1 MTEVREARVQHRRFA
16 AIWLVPIAAVA
27 IAGWLGFKTVSQRGP
42 LITITFASAEGIEA
56 GRTRILL
63 RNVEVGMV
71 EFLDLSRDLSHVE
84 VHARMRSDLS
94 DHLTTGTR
102 FWVVR
107 PRLGVGGVSGLGTLF
122 SGAYIEMAPGA
133 DAGKQTERFKGLEEP
148 PVLTPAGE
156 GKTFVLRAT
165 SLGSL
170 SRGSPVYY
178 RGVPVGEVLGATL
191 AQDAQSVGVNLFVRA
206 PHDQLV
212 RPETRFWNASGV
224 EVSTGGAGFKARA
237 ESLQAVFL
245 GGIAFDTRPEGASE
259 APSPKDTEFELYPDK
274 DAAQVTPYGSQVS
287 YLVHF
292 GGSVRGVDVGTPV
305 ELLGIRVGRVT
316 DVRLEGDAGSLR
328 VPVTLTLDPERVL
341 LHQGELPTEGQQ
353 LQQST
358 DSQMAVLVARGLRA
372 ELETASLLTGNKVVA
387 LAFHPHAPR
396 ARLTFG
402 GRHPELPTVPG
413 NGFDDITESANR
425 LLADAR
431 QMVQGANE
439 VLRSPELASTLKSL
453 DVLTREAST
462 HIGPTMQSLQAA
474 STQLERTLSA
484 TSGMLGNSTT
494 GSGELPRALRDL
506 REASRSVRMLT
517 DYLERHPEALVQG
530 KRP

>member
-1 MTEVREARVQHRRFA
+1 MTDVPEARVQRRLFA
-16 AIWLVPIAAVA
+16 PIWLVPIAAVA
-27 IAGWLGFKTVSQRGP
+27 IAGWLGVTTLTQRGP
-42 LITITFASAEGIEA
+42 LVTITFASAEGVEA
-56 GRTRILL
+56 GRTRIML

-84 VHARMRSDLS
+84 VHARMRNDLK
-94 DHLTTGTR
+94 DHLTTGAR

-122 SGAYIEMAPGA
+122 SGAYVEMEPGP
-133 DAGKQTERFKGLEEP
+133 GRRTEQFKGLEEP
-148 PVLTPAGE
+148 PVLPPSGD
-156 GKTFVLRAT
+156 GKTFVLRAR

-170 SRGSPVYY
+170 TRGSPVYY
-178 RGVPVGEVLGATL
+178 RGVPVGETLGATL
-191 AQDAQSVGVNLFVRA
+191 AQDAKSVAVSVFVRN

-212 RPETRFWNASGV
+212 HPETRFWNASGI

-237 ESLQAVFL
+237 ESLQAVIL
-245 GGIAFDTRPEGASE
+245 GGIAFDTRPEDAD
-259 APSPKDTEFELYPDK
+259 APPSPKDTEFELYPDK
-274 DAAQVTPYGSQVS
+274 DTAQNTPYGPQVS

-316 DVRLEGDAGSLR
+316 DVRLEGAAGQIR
-328 VPVTLTLDPERVL
+328 VPVTVTLEPERVL
-341 LHQGELPTEGQQ
+341 LHHGELPTEPGT

-358 DSQMAVLVARGLRA
+358 DAQMALLVARGLRA
-372 ELETASLLTGNKVVA
+372 ELQTSSLLTGNKVVA
-387 LAFHPHAPR
+387 LAFHPHAPK
-396 ARLTFG
+396 ARLILG
-402 GRHPELPTVPG
+402 ARCPEIPTVPG
-413 NGFDDITESANR
+413 SGFDDLSESATG

-431 QMVQGANE
+431 QMVQGANQ
-439 VLRSPELASTLKSL
+439 VLRSPELAGTIKNL
-453 DVLTREAST
+453 DVLTREASA
-462 HIGPTMQSLQAA
+462 HIGPTMESLQAA
-474 STQLERTLSA
+474 SVQLEKTLSSA
-484 TSGMLGNSTT
+484 SGLLGSSTT

-506 REASRSVRMLT
+506 REASRSVRLLT

>member
-1 MTEVREARVQHRRFA
+1 MTEPREARVQPRRFA
-16 AIWLVPIAAVA
+16 PIWLVPIAAVA
-27 IAGWLGFKTVSQRGP
+27 VAGWLGWKTYSQRGP

-56 GRTRILL
+56 GRTRVML

-71 EFLDLSRDLSHVE
+71 EFLDLSRDLSRVE
-84 VHARMRSDLS
+84 VHARMRSDLKE
-94 DHLTTGTR
+94 HLTTGTR

-122 SGAYIEMAPGA
+122 SGVYVEMEPGK
-133 DAGKQTERFKGLEEP
+133 GSRTETFKGLEEP
-148 PVLTPAGE
+148 PVLPPSGD
-156 GKTFVLRAT
+156 GKSFVLRAR

-178 RGVPVGEVLGATL
+178 RGVSVGEVLGATL
-191 AQDAQSVGVNLFVRA
+191 APDSQSVAVNVFVRG

-212 RPETRFWNASGV
+212 HPETRFWNASGI
-224 EVSTGGAGFKARA
+224 EVSAGGGAGFRARA
-237 ESLQAVFL
+237 ESLQAVIL
-245 GGIAFDTRPEGASE
+245 GGIAFDTRPEGTGE
-259 APSPKDTEFELYPDK
+259 GPSPKDSEFELYADK
-274 DAAQVTPYGSQVS
+274 EAALSTPYGPQVA

-292 GGSVRGVDVGTPV
+292 GGSVRGVGVGTPV
-305 ELLGIRVGRVT
+305 ELLGIRVGQVT
-316 DVRLEGDAGSLR
+316 DVRLEGEAGQLR

-341 LHQGELPTEGQQ
+341 LHQGELPTEGQK

-358 DSQMAVLVARGLRA
+358 DAQMALLVARGLRA
-372 ELETASLLTGNKVVA
+372 ELQSGSLLTGSKIVA

-396 ARLTFG
+396 ARLAFG
-402 GRHPELPTVPG
+402 GKYPEIPAIPG
-413 NGFDDITESANR
+413 NGFDDISESASR

-431 QMVQGANE
+431 NLVQGANQ
-439 VLRSPELASTLKSL
+439 VIRSPELAATLKNL
-453 DVLTREAST
+453 ETLTRETST
-462 HIGPTMQSLQAA
+462 KIGPTMQSLEGA
-474 STQLERTLSA
+474 STQLEKTLAA
-484 TSGMLGNSTT
+484 TSGLLGNSTT
-494 GSGELPRALRDL
+494 GAGELPRALRDL

>member
-1 MTEVREARVQHRRFA
+1 MTEVREARVQRRRFA
-16 AIWLVPIAAVA
+16 PIWLVPIAAVA
-27 IAGWLGFKTVSQRGP
+27 IAGWLAIKTYGQRGP
-42 LITITFASAEGIEA
+42 PITITFGSAEGIEA
-56 GRTRILL
+56 GRTRIML

-84 VHARMRSDLS
+84 VHARMRSDLK

-122 SGAYIEMAPGA
+122 SGVYIEMEPGGGRRT
-133 DAGKQTERFKGLEEP
+133 DRFKGLEEP
-148 PVLTPAGE
+148 PVLPPSGE
-156 GKTFVLRAT
+156 GKTFTLRAK

-178 RGVPVGEVLGATL
+178 RGVSVGEVLGATL
-191 AQDAQSVGVNLFVRA
+191 AQDAHSVAVSIFVHG

-212 RPETRFWNASGV
+212 RPETRFWNASGI
-224 EVSTGGAGFKARA
+224 EVSTGGPGFKARA
-237 ESLQAVFL
+237 ESLQAVIL
-245 GGIAFDTRPEGASE
+245 GGIAFDTRPEGE
-259 APSPKDTEFELYPDK
+259 NDPPSPKDTEFELYPDK
-274 DAAQVTPYGSQVS
+274 DAAERTPYGPQVS

-292 GGSVRGVDVGTPV
+292 GGSVRGVEIGTPV
-305 ELLGIRVGRVT
+305 ELLGIRVGRVM
-316 DVRLEGDAGSLR
+316 DIRLEGEAGRIR
-328 VPVTLTLDPERVL
+328 VPVTITLEPERVL
-341 LHQGELPTEGQQ
+341 LHHGELPMEAGP

-358 DSQMAVLVARGLRA
+358 DSQMALLVARGLRA
-372 ELETASLLTGNKVVA
+372 ELQASSLLTGNKVVA
-387 LAFHPHAPR
+387 LAFHPRAPR

-402 GRHPELPTVPG
+402 GEYPEIPTVPG
-413 NGFDDITESANR
+413 SGFDDLSESATG

-431 QMVQGANE
+431 QLVQGANR
-439 VLRSPELASTLKSL
+439 VLRSPELTATLRNL
-453 DVLTREAST
+453 DTLTREAST
-462 HIGPTMQSLQAA
+462 HIGPTMTSLQAA

-484 TSGMLGNSTT
+484 TSGLLGSSAT
-494 GSGELPRALRDL
+494 GAGELPRALRDL
-506 REASRSVRMLT
+506 REASRSVRLLT

>member
-1 MTEVREARVQHRRFA
+1 MTEVREARVQRRRFA
-16 AIWLVPIAAVA
+16 PIWLVPIAAVA
-27 IAGWLGFKTVSQRGP
+27 IAGWLGFRTYSQRGP
-42 LITITFASAEGIEA
+42 LITITFASAEGVEA
-56 GRTRILL
+56 GRTRIML
-63 RNVEVGMV
+63 RNVEVGLV

-84 VHARMRSDLS
+84 VHGRMRSDLA

-122 SGAYIEMAPGA
+122 SGVYIEMEPGTE
-133 DAGKQTERFKGLEEP
+133 AGRRTERFEGLEEP
-148 PVLTPAGE
+148 PVLPPSGE
-156 GKTFVLRAT
+156 GRTFVLRAR

-191 AQDAQSVGVNLFVRA
+191 SQDSQSVAVNVFVRA

-212 RPETRFWNASGV
+212 RPETRFWNASGI

-237 ESLQAVFL
+237 ESLQAVIL
-245 GGIAFDTRPEGASE
+245 GGIAFDTRPEGASDP
-259 APSPKDTEFELYPDK
+259 PSPKETEFELYPDK
-274 DAAQVTPYGSQVS
+274 DAAQVTPYGPQVS

-292 GGSVRGVDVGTPV
+292 GGSVRGVDLGTPV
-305 ELLGIRVGRVT
+305 ELLGIRVGQVT
-316 DVRLEGDAGSLR
+316 DVHLEGDAGRLR
-328 VPVTLTLDPERVL
+328 VPLTLTLDPERVL
-341 LHQGELPTEGQQ
+341 LHRGELPTEGQQ
-353 LQQST
+353 LQQSS
-358 DSQMAVLVARGLRA
+358 DGQMAVLVARGLRA
-372 ELETASLLTGNKVVA
+372 ELETASLLTGHKVVS

-396 ARLTFG
+396 ARLSFG
-402 GRHPELPTVPG
+402 GEHPELPTVPG

-431 QMVQGANE
+431 QMVQGANQ
-439 VLRSPELASTLKSL
+439 VLRSPELADTLKNL
-453 DVLTREAST
+453 DLLSREAST

-484 TSGMLGNSTT
+484 SSGLLGSSTT
-494 GSGELPRALRDL
+494 GSGDLPRAVRDL
-506 REASRSVRMLT
+506 REASRSVRLLT
-517 DYLERHPEALVQG
+517 DYLERHPEALIQG